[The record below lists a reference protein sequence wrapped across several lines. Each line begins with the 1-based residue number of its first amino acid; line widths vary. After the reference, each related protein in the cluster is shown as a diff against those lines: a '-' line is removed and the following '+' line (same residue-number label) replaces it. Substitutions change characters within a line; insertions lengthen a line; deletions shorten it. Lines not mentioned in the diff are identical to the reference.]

1 MKTNSKHKLP
11 DGGFQ
16 KKAAPANLIQ
26 NPKSQNRTAFTLIE
40 LLVVIAII
48 AILASLTLPIV
59 GSLKRREYISKTQAE
74 LNELDT
80 AIQSYHATYG
90 VYPPDNPGNPLI
102 NQLYYELLGTTNTA
116 GNSSIPVY
124 QSLDDPSLQPISQI
138 QLGLAFGPG
147 SSVSGFVNCNK
158 LGVGED
164 APAAKNFL
172 PGLKPNQT
180 IVFTN
185 NPAGNTIPIKL
196 IIASVGGP
204 DLSYSPL
211 GANATGINPWRYNSS
226 SPTNNPGGYDLW
238 VQLKISG
245 KTNLICNWSKQVQ
258 INNPLP

>member
-1 MKTNSKHKLP
+1 MDERTNGRRIERTMKTNSKHKLP
-11 DGGFQ
+11 DGGFE
-16 KKAAPANLIQ
+16 KKAARANLIQ
-26 NPKSQNRTAFTLIE
+26 NPKSKNRAAFTLIE

-90 VYPPDNPGNPLI
+90 IYPPDNPGYPLI
-102 NQLYYELLGTTNTA
+102 NQLYYELLGTRLTNGTLYVVSDGSA
-116 GNSSIPVY
+116 
-124 QSLDDPSLQPISQI
+124 QI
-138 QLGLAFGPG
+138 QTNDVPLAFTGVAGFINCTKPG
-147 SSVSGFVNCNK
+147 A
-158 LGVGED
+158 GED

-172 PGLKPNQT
+172 SNLKPNQFT
-180 IVFTN
+180 TQYTN
-185 NPAGNTIPIKL
+185 NNVQIAL
-196 IIASVGGP
+196 LLASVGGP
-204 DLSYSPL
+204 DLSYQAPGL
-211 GANATGINPWRYNSS
+211 PAGINPWRYNSS